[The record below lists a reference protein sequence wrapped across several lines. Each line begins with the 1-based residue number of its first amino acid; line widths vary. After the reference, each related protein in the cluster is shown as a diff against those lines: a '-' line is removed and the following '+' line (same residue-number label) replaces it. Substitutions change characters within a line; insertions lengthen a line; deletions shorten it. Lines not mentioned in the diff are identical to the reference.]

1 MGGRRDPERA
11 AAPSE
16 PGKTREGGARLA
28 EGTRQAPR
36 AVRTRQMEG
45 CGDLLRAGG
54 ALRPRAM
61 RSEPRAAASRP
72 EAAGS
77 RPARER
83 TAGGA
88 ERRCGR
94 YGEGSEGGSGRA
106 RYARD
111 TGGAG
116 QGAIRSEAR
125 TAVAAASAPDES
137 DTERAAERYM

>member
-1 MGGRRDPERA
+1 M
-11 AAPSE
+11 
-16 PGKTREGGARLA
+16 
-28 EGTRQAPR
+28 
-36 AVRTRQMEG
+36 
-45 CGDLLRAGG
+45 
-54 ALRPRAM
+54 LRPHVGLILFLMLIANATESTLDPYAKGKVALWHVTYYLTCRGGLV
-61 RSEPRAAASRP
+61 SRP
-72 EAAGS
+72 SFTHWHFTAAGS
-77 RPARER
+77 RLARER